1 VSPLSVI
8 RDIGTDVG
16 DTFRVNTTEL
26 KKWKVLKVQ
35 IRQGIKMICTTR
47 LIIRYTIFKSKMS
60 QSWRQK
66 AYTHRKCIK
75 HDKVVTICQACH
87 TCRPFGE
94 LFSNGGSSQ
103 HSEKINQS
111 INQSSISVQNQTD
124 LSPQF
129 LPYLTLPTEV
139 NVLPL
144 SALRQLMGPIRI
156 PKLTTRL
163 QNPQV

>member
-1 VSPLSVI
+1 MLQYYEVSVKKIVSPLSVI

-111 INQSSISVQNQTD
+111 INQVSASKIKLTFRLSS
-124 LSPQF
+124 
-129 LPYLTLPTEV
+129 YLTLPY
-139 NVLPL
+139 LPRSTYYR
-144 SALRQLMGPIRI
+144 SARWG
-156 PKLTTRL
+156 
-163 QNPQV
+163 N